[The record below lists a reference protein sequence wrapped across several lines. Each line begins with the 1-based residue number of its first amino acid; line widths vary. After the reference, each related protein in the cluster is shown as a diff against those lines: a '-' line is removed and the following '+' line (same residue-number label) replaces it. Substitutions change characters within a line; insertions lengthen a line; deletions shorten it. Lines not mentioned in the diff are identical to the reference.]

1 MSYISDSS
9 VVHRIAIAKAQ
20 RTRAGNRLAEQRQRH
35 DRGWRHVCVTHLGR

>member
-20 RTRAGNRLAEQRQRH
+20 RTHAGKRLAEQRQRH
-35 DRGWRHVCVTHLGR
+35 NRGLRHVCVTHLGR